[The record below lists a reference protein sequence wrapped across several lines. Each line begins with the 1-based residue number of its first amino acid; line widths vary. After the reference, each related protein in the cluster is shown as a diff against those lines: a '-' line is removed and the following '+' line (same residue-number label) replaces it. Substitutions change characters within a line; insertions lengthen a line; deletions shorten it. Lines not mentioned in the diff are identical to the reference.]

1 MSAKVGII
9 MGSDSD
15 LAVMAKAAQVLEEL
29 EVEYEISI
37 ISAHRTPEKLE
48 QYAKSAEERGLEAII
63 CGAGGAAAL
72 AGVTAAMTVLPVIGV
87 PMYSKANGGMDAL
100 LSTVQMPS
108 GIPVATVAIDGAKNA
123 GILAAKIAARTDS
136 ALAQRLKDYSK
147 NMAEGVT
154 AKNEK
159 LGKLGYKAYLEQ
171 M

>member
-15 LAVMAKAAQVLEEL
+15 LAVMSKAAKVLEEL
-29 EVEYEISI
+29 KVEYEISI

-48 QYAKSAEERGLEAII
+48 EYAKTAESRGLEAII

-87 PMYSKANGGMDAL
+87 PMYSKTVGGMDAL

-123 GILAAKIAARTDS
+123 GILAAKIAARTDPD
-136 ALAQRLKDYSK
+136 LAQRIKDYTAD
-147 NMAEGVT
+147 MADGVRK
-154 AKNEK
+154 KNEK
-159 LGKLGYKAYLEQ
+159 LGKLGYQGYLDQ